1 MSESAQ
7 AASSGTALHDLLAPL
22 GEASYSEARCAEMA
36 DLIDEIRSLKTA
48 RNAVVLAHN
57 YQRPEIF
64 QVADFVGDSLEL
76 ARQATTVEAEV
87 IVFCGVHFMAETAK
101 ILNPTRRVILPD
113 LRAGCSLA
121 DSVTAE
127 DLAER
132 KAELRAI
139 YPDLAVVG
147 YVNTT
152 ADVKAECDA
161 CCTSSNAVRVVE
173 ALPSEHILFVPDRN
187 LAAHVQSQTR
197 KTIIAWDGNCY
208 VHQQITPEQIAAVRK
223 ALPRVKILAHPECRA
238 DVLALADAVLSTSG
252 MVRYATESPDREFLI
267 VTECGLSD
275 RLLLEVPE
283 KRFYKSCKLCAYM
296 KMITLEGTR
305 DALRDLAPEITLPEE
320 VRVRAP
326 SKRCSRWA
334 GERTGGACRRGRRGR
349 PHRAR
354 GGAARVAGAGARR
367 PVRRLVGAPWRT
379 RARIRVAR
387 GRRPTGAGGPDDPP
401 RHSPRAALHLRPAGA

>member
-1 MSESAQ
+1 MTDALQ
-7 AASSGTALHDLLAPL
+7 ALLAPL
-22 GEASYSEARCAEMA
+22 DGDAYGPARCAALA
-36 DLIDEIRSLKTA
+36 DTIAEIQALKQD

-76 ARQATTVEAEV
+76 ARQATRVEAET

-121 DSVTAE
+121 DSVTA
-127 DLAER
+127 DALADR

-152 ADVKAECDA
+152 AEVKAECDA

-173 ALPSEHILFVPDRN
+173 ALPSRHILFVPDQN
-187 LAAHVQSQTR
+187 LAAYVQSQTT

-208 VHQQITPEQIAAVRK
+208 VHHQITPEQIAQVRR
-223 ALPRVKILAHPECRA
+223 ALPHVRVLAHPECRR

-252 MVRYATESPDREFLI
+252 MVRYAREDAAREFLV

-275 RLLLEVPE
+275 RLLLEVPG
-283 KRFYKSCKLCAYM
+283 KKFYKSCKLCHYM
-296 KMITLEGTR
+296 KVITLEGTR
-305 DALRDLAPEITLPEE
+305 DALRDLAPEITLPED
-320 VRVRAP
+320 VRVRA
-326 SKRCSRWA
+326 A
-334 GERTGGACRRGRRGR
+334 
-349 PHRAR
+349 
-354 GGAARVAGAGARR
+354 
-367 PVRRLVGAPWRT
+367 
-379 RARIRVAR
+379 
-387 GRRPTGAGGPDDPP
+387 
-401 RHSPRAALHLRPAGA
+401 AALERMLELGG